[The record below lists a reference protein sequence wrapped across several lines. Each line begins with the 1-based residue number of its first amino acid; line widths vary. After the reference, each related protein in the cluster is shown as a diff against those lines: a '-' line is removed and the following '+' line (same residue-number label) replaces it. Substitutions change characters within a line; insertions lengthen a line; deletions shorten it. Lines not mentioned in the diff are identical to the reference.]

1 MKGLVIVAKQRTGT
15 NFLRSLVADS
25 SNGHNVGE
33 AFHTDTQGADGNF
46 FAWMEREG
54 RDYPL
59 IRKEPELRKL
69 LEDWLD
75 HVEHNFPVP
84 ILDVKYNSFWAVS
97 NTWMSMIELPPM
109 LKVLNQ
115 RGYKFVHLTRANRLE
130 HALSLVFARE
140 TGVYVTFKDVEI
152 NGKYTV
158 EPDKLQT
165 MCRQYEREIA
175 FVNGYLRRLRR
186 VEEMTYEDLYG
197 ADERAL
203 RPVLR
208 KLMAGTDI
216 VFDKVGE
223 ARTKKIVKNWR
234 DNVNNVAEIEAAFGL

>member
-15 NFLRSLVADS
+15 NFLRSLIASS
-25 SNGHNVGE
+25 SNAHNVGE
-33 AFHTDTQGADGNF
+33 AFHTDTLGADGNF
-46 FAWMEREG
+46 FTWMERNG
-54 RDYPL
+54 RSYPL
-59 IRKEPELRKL
+59 IRKDPEMRELITA
-69 LEDWLD
+69 WLD
-75 HVEHNFPVP
+75 DLERDFPVP
-84 ILDVKYNSFWAVS
+84 VLDLKYNSFWAVS
-97 NTWMSMIELPPM
+97 NTWMSMIEMPPL
-109 LKVLNQ
+109 LKVLHQ

-140 TGVYVTFKDVEI
+140 TGVYVTFQDVEI
-152 NGKYTV
+152 NGKYTIDP
-158 EPDKLQT
+158 EKLQT

-186 VEEMTYEDLYG
+186 VEEMTYEDIHG
-197 ADERAL
+197 ADERVL

-216 VFDKVGE
+216 VFDQVGE
-223 ARTKKIVKNWR
+223 AKTRKIVKNWR